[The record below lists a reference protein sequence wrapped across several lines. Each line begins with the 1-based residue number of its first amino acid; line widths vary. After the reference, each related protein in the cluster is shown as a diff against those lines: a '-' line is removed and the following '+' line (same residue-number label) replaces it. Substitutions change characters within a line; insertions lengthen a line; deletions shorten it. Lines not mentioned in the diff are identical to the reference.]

1 MVWNKLLYVSHKLW
15 KGCLL
20 IVIIIFIWSIL
31 DNYSNPLF
39 LPKFETVIST
49 LQELILNGMLF
60 ESIKTSFMRIT
71 IAILIAT
78 GISIPIGLLIANYKI
93 IDNIVTPI
101 TNSIRYI
108 PVTVFYPLLIMWLG
122 IDEKMKITFLFLATF
137 FYFLPT
143 VVLIVKDTNKDL
155 IDTAQ
160 TMGMNSFQVMLK
172 VLLPYSLPLICESL
186 IMMYGIGWTY
196 VIIVEVVNAHAG
208 LGHIIN
214 LGTARGRTDL
224 VFVSII
230 AILVISKIF
239 DVIGNKLIKKAFK
252 WKYARQISG

>member
-1 MVWNKLLYVSHKLW
+1 MNSKLIQLA
-15 KGCLL
+15 KGSA
-20 IVIIIFIWSIL
+20 IIAIIIFIWSIL
-31 DNYSNPLF
+31 DNHSNPLF
-39 LPKFETVIST
+39 LPKIEAVFSALQDLIS
-49 LQELILNGMLF
+49 NGMLF

-71 IAILIAT
+71 IAVLITT

-93 IDNIVTPI
+93 FDYIITPI

-196 VIIVEVVNAHAG
+196 VIIVEVVNAQAG
-208 LGHIIN
+208 LGHMIN

-224 VFVSII
+224 VFVAVIT
-230 AILVISKIF
+230 ILIISKIF
-239 DVIGNKLIKKAFK
+239 DVVGNKLIRKAFK